1 MKIQEYKKAF
11 IEYMNDQVF
20 DQDTSKEPEN
30 LYQPIYYI
38 LQLGGKRLRP
48 VLTLLGCDIFSG
60 DYKKALDAALAIEM
74 FHNFTLMHDDI
85 MDEALIRRGK
95 TTIHHKWDIN
105 TGILSGDALMILAYQ
120 FFENYDGI
128 TFKKIIS
135 LFNKTALEVCEG
147 QQYDM
152 DFETRSEV
160 TLDDY
165 KKMIGY
171 KTAVLIG
178 AALKMG
184 AFIAEADDKEADLIY
199 DFGYN
204 LGMAFQL
211 QDDYL
216 DTFGSEE
223 FGKKIGGDISENKKT
238 FLVIK
243 TLELASEEDKKEL
256 LELLSEKEVNINKI
270 NKMTAYFKK
279 YQVDDI
285 ISNEIKRYTQ
295 KAFDQIDSLNISESN
310 KEVLIG
316 FSEDLMHRKL

>member
-1 MKIQEYKKAF
+1 LKIIEYKEAF
-11 IEYMNDQVF
+11 LDYMDNQALSLDVY
-20 DQDTSKEPEN
+20 KEPEN
-30 LYQPIYYI
+30 LYNPIQYI
-38 LQLGGKRLRP
+38 LKLGGKRLRP
-48 VLTLLGCDIFSG
+48 ILTLLSCDIFSG
-60 DYKKALDAALAIEM
+60 DYKIALDAALAIEM

-95 TTIHHKWDIN
+95 TTIHHKWDVN

-120 FFENYDGI
+120 FFENYEGE
-128 TFKKIIS
+128 TFKKIVS

-152 DFETRSEV
+152 DFETRTDVSLEE
-160 TLDDY
+160 Y

-171 KTAVLIG
+171 KTAVLIA

-184 AFIAEADDKEADLIY
+184 AIIANADKNEADLIY

-211 QDDYL
+211 QDDFL
-216 DTFGSEE
+216 DTFGSKD

-243 TLELASEEDKKEL
+243 TLELADDDDRKV
-256 LELLSEKEVNINKI
+256 LSELFSDNEFNSNKI
-270 NKMTAYFKK
+270 DDVTGLFKK
-279 YQVDDI
+279 YKVDDI
-285 ISNEIKRYTQ
+285 IKEEIRSYTK
-295 KAFDQIDSLNISESN
+295 KAFDQIDQMKITPDN
-310 KEVLIG
+310 KAVLKN
-316 FSEDLMHRKL
+316 FSDDLMHRKL

>member
-1 MKIQEYKKAF
+1 MDNQALSRDVY
-11 IEYMNDQVF
+11 
-20 DQDTSKEPEN
+20 KEPEN
-30 LYQPIYYI
+30 LYHPIQYI
-38 LQLGGKRLRP
+38 LKLGGKRLRP
-48 VLTLLGCDIFSG
+48 ILTLLSCDIFSG
-60 DYKKALDAALAIEM
+60 DYKIALDAALAIEM

-95 TTIHHKWDIN
+95 TTIHHKWDVN

-120 FFENYDGI
+120 FFENYEGE
-128 TFKKIIS
+128 TFKKIVS

-152 DFETRSEV
+152 DFETRTDVSLEE
-160 TLDDY
+160 Y

-171 KTAVLIG
+171 KTAVLIA

-184 AFIAEADDKEADLIY
+184 AIIANADKNEADLIY

-211 QDDYL
+211 QDDFL
-216 DTFGSEE
+216 DTFGSKD

-243 TLELASEEDKKEL
+243 TLELADDDDRKV
-256 LELLSEKEVNINKI
+256 LSELFSDNEFNSNKI
-270 NKMTAYFKK
+270 DDVTGLFKK
-279 YQVDDI
+279 YKVDDI
-285 ISNEIKRYTQ
+285 IKEEIRSYTK
-295 KAFDQIDSLNISESN
+295 KAFDQIGQMKITPDN
-310 KEVLIG
+310 KAVLKN
-316 FSEDLMHRKL
+316 FSDDLMHRKL

>member
-1 MKIQEYKKAF
+1 LKIIEYKEAF
-11 IEYMNDQVF
+11 LDYMDNQALSRDVY
-20 DQDTSKEPEN
+20 KEPEN
-30 LYQPIYYI
+30 LYHPIQYI
-38 LQLGGKRLRP
+38 LTLGGKRLRP
-48 VLTLLGCDIFSG
+48 ILTLLSCDIFSG
-60 DYKKALDAALAIEM
+60 DYKIALDAALAIEM

-95 TTIHHKWDIN
+95 TTIHHKWDVN

-120 FFENYDGI
+120 FFENYEGE
-128 TFKKIIS
+128 TFKKIVS

-152 DFETRSEV
+152 DFETRTDVSLEE
-160 TLDDY
+160 Y

-171 KTAVLIG
+171 KTAVLIA

-184 AFIAEADDKEADLIY
+184 AIIANADKNEADLIY

-211 QDDYL
+211 QDDFL
-216 DTFGSEE
+216 DTFGSKD

-243 TLELASEEDKKEL
+243 TLELADDDDRKV
-256 LELLSEKEVNINKI
+256 LSELFSDNEFNSNKI
-270 NKMTAYFKK
+270 DDVTGLFKK
-279 YQVDDI
+279 YKVDDI
-285 ISNEIKRYTQ
+285 IKEEIRSYTK
-295 KAFDQIDSLNISESN
+295 KAFDQIGQMKITPDNKAVLKNFSN
-310 KEVLIG
+310 
-316 FSEDLMHRKL
+316 DLMHRKL